1 MTDTLRQGID
11 KAVEFNKTFFHG
23 IYIEVKAERITVWYY
38 PLAVKNFLLKSPMKN
53 DCRKSIIIYLE
64 TTDF

>member
-23 IYIEVKAERITVWYY
+23 IYIEVKLNGSRCGSTLRQSNISCWDISNE
-38 PLAVKNFLLKSPMKN
+38 K
-53 DCRKSIIIYLE
+53 
-64 TTDF
+64 